1 MGTPK
6 NEIDLR
12 RHLKIIDAF
21 KSQVMDNTW
30 NVQSLN
36 HVPKEII
43 SQN

>member
-1 MGTPK
+1 MGATK
-6 NEIDLR
+6 NEVDLR
-12 RHLKIIDAF
+12 RHLKILDAF

-30 NVQSLN
+30 NVLSLN